1 MKEKQSDPSCLAK
14 RLGAVAAVLLAWGM
28 VATWVAVDQHLK
40 LRDSEARPSF
50 SQPLWQSP
58 GRAASPGVVLIA
70 ASTDRAAVS
79 PAGTAETASSEA
91 GVGVC
96 RNRAAVPVELSNDP
110 ARLGPLQRD
119 LVERLAEL
127 AASNVAQLETTIRMV
142 GLDPAEV
149 IPPRQPPSAAG
160 GPYVAP
166 GDGRGEG
173 GGLVASLAA
182 LNLHLDR
189 WDELKQATRA
199 LPLREPLRD
208 YQVDSPFG
216 WRIDPFLHRP
226 AIHEGIDLVA
236 PLRTPV
242 AATAGGRVVF
252 AGVKPGFG
260 RMVELDHGHNVRT
273 IYGHLQTILVH
284 AGQVVAAGAR
294 IGRVGSTGRSTGP
307 HLHYEI
313 RVAGVARDPAQFL
326 YAGRLILAGS
336 R

>member
-1 MKEKQSDPSCLAK
+1 MKEKQSGPSYLAK
-14 RLGAVAAVLLAWGM
+14 WLGAVAAVLLAWGM
-28 VATWVAVDQHLK
+28 GATWVAVDQHLK
-40 LRDSEARPSF
+40 LRDLEARPSF
-50 SQPLWQSP
+50 SQPLRQGSMR
-58 GRAASPGVVLIA
+58 GTSPGVVLIA
-70 ASTDRAAVS
+70 ASTDGA
-79 PAGTAETASSEA
+79 AGTAETASSEA
-91 GVGVC
+91 GAGVC
-96 RNRAAVPVELSNDP
+96 RNRAADPAELSNDP

-119 LVERLAEL
+119 LVARLAEL
-127 AASNVAQLETTIRMV
+127 AASNIAQLETTIRMA

-149 IPPRQPPSAAG
+149 IPPRQPQLEAAG

-182 LNLHLDR
+182 LNVHLDR
-189 WDELKQATRA
+189 WDELKQAIGA

-260 RMVELDHGHNVRT
+260 RVVELDHGHNVRT
-273 IYGHLQTILVH
+273 IYGHLQNTLVH

-294 IGRVGSTGRSTGP
+294 IGRVGNSGRSTGP

-326 YAGRLILAGS
+326 YTGRLILAGS